1 MFNSLTGTITAK
13 APKQLLIETNGI
25 EWDIC
30 VPDSCLNSFPAVG
43 TQGKVYTYLNHY
55 ENGMDLYGFSTNEE
69 RELFFDLIK
78 VDGLGPKAAIKIM
91 SSISIKELVG
101 ILDSGDINGL
111 EKIPGIGKKT
121 AAKMMLS
128 LKGKL
133 TIPEF
138 TQQQRKNREYEAVV
152 ASLIEMG
159 FDRQQIEKTLSDVL
173 PLLSKEESFE
183 SKSQTEKEDT
193 LFRKILM
200 EIAR

>member
-173 PLLSKEESFE
+173 PLLSKEESFK
-183 SKSQTEKEDT
+183 SKSQTEKEDA

>member
-78 VDGLGPKAAIKIM
+78 VDGVGPKAAIKIM

-173 PLLSKEESFE
+173 PLLSREESFE

>member
-69 RELFFDLIK
+69 RDLFFDLIK

-173 PLLSKEESFE
+173 PLLSREESFE

>member
-69 RELFFDLIK
+69 RDLFFDLIK

>member
-1 MFNSLTGTITAK
+1 M
-13 APKQLLIETNGI
+13 
-25 EWDIC
+25 
-30 VPDSCLNSFPAVG
+30 PDSCLNSFPAVG

>member
-78 VDGLGPKAAIKIM
+78 VDGVGPKAAIKIM

>member
-1 MFNSLTGTITAK
+1 MTAK

>member
-111 EKIPGIGKKT
+111 EKVPGIGKKT

-173 PLLSKEESFE
+173 PLLSREESFE

>member
-173 PLLSKEESFE
+173 PLLSREESFE